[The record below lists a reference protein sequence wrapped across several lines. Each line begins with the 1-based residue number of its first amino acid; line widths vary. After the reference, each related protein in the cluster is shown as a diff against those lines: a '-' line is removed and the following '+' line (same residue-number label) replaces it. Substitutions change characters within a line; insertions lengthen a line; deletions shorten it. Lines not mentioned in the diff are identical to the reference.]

1 MHTKSKIPS
10 SPRLRATDGDSRL
23 HRNTETRARLAG
35 AGANS
40 LAPNSLALGEFVRP
54 RRRMSWATPRRLLL
68 GFVALSAIMTGA
80 AFADEPLFGFLY
92 TTDLL
97 PQGGKEVEQWMT
109 WRRQKNSGSFDQIEH
124 RTEFEYGVT
133 DRLQAAL
140 YLNYNWTQAFHNGPF
155 GVTTPPEQF
164 AEFQPGPDDH
174 FNKSRFVGVSGELIY
189 RILSPYTD
197 PIGLALYVEP
207 TFGPNFRELETRI
220 ILQKNFFD
228 DLLTLAFNFTYAPEF
243 RYLSDPVSGGSSWQ
257 YETDVNFGFGA
268 SYRFMPNWSAG
279 FEILNEREFNSLLF
293 TAINGQ
299 SNSGYF
305 LGPNLHYAGEKFFV
319 TVSALW
325 QMPWATT
332 HMDTVPGTLANG
344 FIGDNDF
351 EKFRLRIKAGYVF

>member
-1 MHTKSKIPS
+1 
-10 SPRLRATDGDSRL
+10 
-23 HRNTETRARLAG
+23 
-35 AGANS
+35 
-40 LAPNSLALGEFVRP
+40 
-54 RRRMSWATPRRLLL
+54 LLL
-68 GFVALSAIMTGA
+68 GFVALSAIMTCA

-97 PQGGKEVEQWMT
+97 PKGGMEVEQWMT
-109 WRRQKNSGSFDQIEH
+109 WRHQKNSGSFDELEH

-133 DRLQAAL
+133 DKLQALL

-155 GVTTPPEQF
+155 GATTPPEQF
-164 AEFQPGPDDH
+164 SDFSPGPDDH

-228 DLLTLAFNFTYAPEF
+228 DLLTLAFNVTYAPEF
-243 RYLSDPVSGGSSWQ
+243 RYLSDPVNGGSSWQ

-293 TAINGQ
+293 TAINGE

-319 TVSALW
+319 TISALW
-325 QMPWATT
+325 QMP
-332 HMDTVPGTLANG
+332 
-344 FIGDNDF
+344 
-351 EKFRLRIKAGYVF
+351 